1 MSFAEEVKRE
11 LISLPVKMNCCKKAL
26 LFGLLYNAQTSDEGR
41 MRVSLSLEESAA
53 LTRELLGDMA
63 NVTVK
68 EGFRAGRRIWEIEF
82 SSKSFSVFISKISH
96 GQPIAEAAKFRC
108 EECRVCF
115 MRGIIISCATLNDP
129 HKGYH
134 LEMPVAK
141 LNSERLTPLSE
152 MFAECG
158 FLPKRTERKN
168 SSSIY
173 FKSNTVISDIL
184 NYSGAMQSGFDMA
197 NVCIERDIRNNENR
211 ATNCMARNISKSVE
225 ATRIQLAAIN
235 KLIESG
241 MLDRLPQ
248 ELIETA
254 KLRLENDELSLAEL
268 AKMHEPPI
276 SKSGLNHRLEK
287 ICRAADDIES
297 LNSCI

>member
-1 MSFAEEVKRE
+1 MSFAEQVKRE
-11 LISLPVKMNCCKKAL
+11 LISLPVKMNCCRKAL
-26 LFGLLYNAQTSDEGR
+26 LFGLLYNSQTADDGR
-41 MRVSLSLEESAA
+41 MRVSLSLEESASLA
-53 LTRELLGDMA
+53 RELLGDMA

-68 EGFRAGRRIWEIEF
+68 EGFYAGRRIWEIEF
-82 SSKSFSVFISKISH
+82 ASKSFGTFVSKISH
-96 GQPIAEAAKFRC
+96 GQSISDAAKFRC

-115 MRGIIISCATLNDP
+115 IRGIIISCATLNDP

-134 LEMPVAK
+134 LEVPVARVH
-141 LNSERLTPLSE
+141 SERVAPLLD
-152 MFAECG
+152 MFSQSG

-211 ATNCMARNISKSVE
+211 ATNCMARNISKSVD

-235 KLIESG
+235 KLIERNR
-241 MLDRLPQ
+241 LQRLPK

-254 KLRLENDELSLAEL
+254 RLRLENDELSLSEL

-287 ICRAADDIES
+287 ICREADEI
-297 LNSCI
+297 N

>member
-1 MSFAEEVKRE
+1 MSFAEDVKRE

-26 LFGLLYNAQTSDEGR
+26 LFGLLYNAQTSDGGKT
-41 MRVSLSLEESAA
+41 RVILSLEESAR
-53 LTRELLGDMA
+53 LVCELLGDMA
-63 NVTVK
+63 EPVVK
-68 EGFRAGRRIWEIEF
+68 EGFRAGRKIWEVEF
-82 SSKSFSVFISKISH
+82 FSKSFSAFLSKISH
-96 GQPIAEAAKFRC
+96 GQTVSEAAKFRC
-108 EECRVCF
+108 EECKVCF

-134 LEMPVAK
+134 LEMPVSK
-141 LNSERLTPLSE
+141 FNSERLSPLAD

-158 FLPKRTERKN
+158 FSAKRTERKN

-225 ATRIQLAAIN
+225 ATRAQLAAIN

-241 MLDRLPQ
+241 RLDRLSE
-248 ELIETA
+248 ELVETA
-254 KLRLENDELSLAEL
+254 KLRLENNELSLAEL

-287 ICRAADDIES
+287 ICRAADEI
-297 LNSCI
+297 SC

>member
-1 MSFAEEVKRE
+1 MSFSVDVKKE
-11 LISLPVKMNCCKKAL
+11 LISAPVKQTCCKKAL
-26 LFGLLYNAQTSDEGR
+26 LFGLLYNSTHIKDTHFLCEFGISEAAETAQH
-41 MRVSLSLEESAA
+41 
-53 LTRELLGDMA
+53 LLGNQGESSIDSF
-63 NVTVK
+63 VRGGRTVYTL
-68 EGFRAGRRIWEIEF
+68 AY
-82 SSKSFSVFISKISH
+82 SSKAFAAFISWVSK
-96 GQPIAEAAKFRC
+96 GEGIAEAAKFRC
-108 EECRVCF
+108 DECRVCF
-115 MRGIIISCATLNDP
+115 IRGIIISCATLNDP

-134 LEMPVAK
+134 LEVPIARVH
-141 LNSERLTPLSE
+141 SERVAPLSD

-211 ATNCMARNISKSVE
+211 ATNCMARNISKSVD

-235 KLIESG
+235 KLIECNR
-241 MLDRLPQ
+241 LDRLSE

-254 KLRLENDELSLAEL
+254 KLRLENDELSLSEL
-268 AKMHEPPI
+268 ARMHEPPI

-287 ICRAADDIES
+287 ICRAADEI
-297 LNSCI
+297 N